1 MDTFRGPWKTRKKYM
16 IRVIVVDDSSF
27 MRKILTRMLERDNDI
42 KVVETAANGEEA
54 IEKIEKIRPDVV
66 TMDIEMPVMNG
77 IEALKKIMA
86 TNPLPV
92 IVLSALSKEG
102 ADITMEALNLG
113 ACDFMTKDISDGPL
127 GMASKEVELI
137 GKVKDVAKRRIRFL
151 TKRLEL
157 LKKPISITR
166 DKRNKH
172 AVLSIGASTGGPPAL
187 QHILTSFP
195 QNFPVPV
202 VIAQHMPKLFT
213 QSFAQRLNSLSQI
226 EVKEAEDKEP
236 LRPGVALIS
245 PGDVHMGLKKNG
257 KDVTVDL
264 TKDAQYVYRP
274 SVDHLMLST
283 AHIYDSSAIGVILT
297 GMGNDG
303 LVGLKELKRRNGLV
317 IAQDEETCVVF
328 GMPKAVINSNI
339 ADIVLPI
346 EKISEEI
353 IRVL

>member
-1 MDTFRGPWKTRKKYM
+1 M

-27 MRKILTRMLERDNDI
+27 MRSILTRMLEKEKDI

-54 IEKIEKIRPDVV
+54 IDKIERVKPDVV
-66 TMDIEMPVMNG
+66 TLDIEMPVMNG
-77 IEALKKIMA
+77 IEALTKIMA
-86 TNPLPV
+86 TNPVPV
-92 IVLSALSKEG
+92 IVLSALTREG
-102 ADITMEALNLG
+102 AEVTMEALNLG

-127 GMASKEVELI
+127 GMASKEAELI
-137 GKVKDVAKRRIRFL
+137 GKVKDVAKRKFSFL
-151 TKRLEL
+151 VRRLEL
-157 LKKPISITR
+157 LKRPVLINR
-166 DKRNKH
+166 DKRSKH

-195 QNFPVPV
+195 QNFPVPI

-213 QSFAQRLNSLSQI
+213 QSFARRLNGLSQI

-236 LRPGVALIS
+236 LRPGLALIA

-257 KDVTVDL
+257 KDITVDFV
-264 TKDAQYVYRP
+264 KDAQYVYRP
-274 SVDHLMLST
+274 SVDHLMFST
-283 AHIYDSSAIGVILT
+283 AQIYDSSAIGVILT

-303 LVGLKELKRRNGLV
+303 LVGLKELKRRNGFV

-328 GMPKAVINSNI
+328 GMPKAVINANI
-339 ADIVLPI
+339 ADVVLPI
-346 EKISEEI
+346 ERISEEI

>member
-1 MDTFRGPWKTRKKYM
+1 M

-27 MRKILTRMLERDNDI
+27 MRSILTRMLEKDKDI

-54 IEKIEKIRPDVV
+54 IDKIERVKPDVV
-66 TMDIEMPVMNG
+66 TLDIEMPVMNG
-77 IEALKKIMA
+77 IEALTKIMA
-86 TNPLPV
+86 TNPVPV
-92 IVLSALSKEG
+92 IVLSALTREG
-102 ADITMEALNLG
+102 AEVTMEALNLG

-127 GMASKEVELI
+127 GMASKEAELI
-137 GKVKDVAKRRIRFL
+137 GKVKDVAKRKFSFL
-151 TKRLEL
+151 VRRLEL
-157 LKKPISITR
+157 LKRPVLISR
-166 DKRNKH
+166 DKRSKH

-195 QNFPVPV
+195 QNFPVPI

-213 QSFAQRLNSLSQI
+213 QSFARRLNGLSQI

-236 LRPGVALIS
+236 LRPGLALIA

-257 KDVTVDL
+257 KDITVDFV
-264 TKDAQYVYRP
+264 KDAQYVYRP
-274 SVDHLMLST
+274 SVDHLMFST
-283 AHIYDSSAIGVILT
+283 AQIYDSSAIGVILT

-303 LVGLKELKRRNGLV
+303 LVGLKELKRRNGFV

-328 GMPKAVINSNI
+328 GMPKAVINANI
-339 ADIVLPI
+339 ADVVLPI
-346 EKISEEI
+346 ERISEEI

>member
-1 MDTFRGPWKTRKKYM
+1 M
-16 IRVIVVDDSSF
+16 IRVLVVDDSSF
-27 MRKILTRMLERDNDI
+27 MRKMITRMLEKENDI

-54 IEKIEKIRPDVV
+54 IEKIEKVKPDVV

-77 IEALKKIMA
+77 IEALKRIMA
-86 TNPLPV
+86 SNPLPV

-113 ACDFMTKDISDGPL
+113 ACDFMTKDISEGPL
-127 GMASKEVELI
+127 GMVSKESELI
-137 GKVKDVAKRRIRFL
+137 SKIKNIAKRRVRFL
-151 TKRLEL
+151 TRRIEI
-157 LKKPISITR
+157 LKKPISINR
-166 DKRNKH
+166 DKRNRR

-195 QNFPVPV
+195 RDFPVPV
-202 VIAQHMPKLFT
+202 VIAQHMPRLFT

-236 LRPGVALIS
+236 LRPGVALIA

-257 KDVTVDL
+257 GNVIVDFAKDIN
-264 TKDAQYVYRP
+264 YVYRP

-283 AHIYDSSAIGVILT
+283 AQVYDSSAIGVILT
-297 GMGNDG
+297 GMGTDG
-303 LVGLKELKRRNGLV
+303 LVGLKELKRRRGLV
-317 IAQDEETCVVF
+317 IAQDEETSVVF
-328 GMPKAVINSNI
+328 GMPKAVINANI
-339 ADIVLPI
+339 ADAVLPI

-353 IRVL
+353 IRAL

>member
-1 MDTFRGPWKTRKKYM
+1 
-16 IRVIVVDDSSF
+16 
-27 MRKILTRMLERDNDI
+27 MLEKDKDI
-42 KVVETAANGEEA
+42 QVVETAANGEEA
-54 IEKIEKIRPDVV
+54 IEKIEKVKPDVI

-102 ADITMEALNLG
+102 AEVTMEALNLG
-113 ACDFMTKDISDGPL
+113 ACDFMTKDLSEGPL
-127 GMASKEVELI
+127 GIASKEVELI
-137 GKVKDVAKRRIRFL
+137 NKVKDVAKKRVKFL
-151 TKRLEL
+151 TRRLEL
-157 LKKPISITR
+157 IKKPIFINR

-172 AVLSIGASTGGPPAL
+172 AVLAIGASTGGPPAL

-226 EVKEAEDKEP
+226 EIKEAEDKEP
-236 LRPGVALIS
+236 LRPGVALIA

-257 KDVTVDL
+257 KDVTVDFI
-264 TKDAQYVYRP
+264 KDTQYAYRP
-274 SVDHLMLST
+274 SVDVLMLST
-283 AHIYDSSAIGVILT
+283 AQIYDSSAIGVILT

-303 LVGLKELKRRNGLV
+303 LVGLKEIKKRNGFV

-339 ADIVLPI
+339 ADVVLPI
-346 EKISEEI
+346 DKISEEI
-353 IRVL
+353 IRAL

>member
-1 MDTFRGPWKTRKKYM
+1 M

-27 MRKILTRMLERDNDI
+27 MRSILTRMLEKDKDI

-54 IEKIEKIRPDVV
+54 IDKIERVKPDVV
-66 TMDIEMPVMNG
+66 TLDIEMPVMNG
-77 IEALKKIMA
+77 IEALTKIMA
-86 TNPLPV
+86 TNPVPV
-92 IVLSALSKEG
+92 IVLSALTREG
-102 ADITMEALNLG
+102 AEVTMEALNLG

-127 GMASKEVELI
+127 GMASKEAELI
-137 GKVKDVAKRRIRFL
+137 GKVKDVAKRRFSFL
-151 TKRLEL
+151 VRRLEL
-157 LKKPISITR
+157 LKRPVLINR
-166 DKRNKH
+166 DKRSKH

-195 QNFPVPV
+195 QNFPVPI

-213 QSFAQRLNSLSQI
+213 QSFARRLNGLSQI

-236 LRPGVALIS
+236 LRPGLALIA

-257 KDVTVDL
+257 KDITVDFV
-264 TKDAQYVYRP
+264 KDAQYVYRP
-274 SVDHLMLST
+274 SVDHLMFST
-283 AHIYDSSAIGVILT
+283 AQIYDSSAIGVILT

-303 LVGLKELKRRNGLV
+303 LVGLKELKRRNGFV

-328 GMPKAVINSNI
+328 GMPKAVINANI
-339 ADIVLPI
+339 ADVVLPI
-346 EKISEEI
+346 ERISEEI

>member
-1 MDTFRGPWKTRKKYM
+1 M

-27 MRKILTRMLERDNDI
+27 MRSILTRMLEKDKDI

-54 IEKIEKIRPDVV
+54 IDKIERAKPDVV
-66 TMDIEMPVMNG
+66 TLDIEMPVMNG
-77 IEALKKIMA
+77 IEALTKIMA
-86 TNPLPV
+86 TNPVPV
-92 IVLSALSKEG
+92 IVLSALTREG
-102 ADITMEALNLG
+102 AEVTMEALNLG

-127 GMASKEVELI
+127 GMASKEAELI
-137 GKVKDVAKRRIRFL
+137 GKVKDVAKRKFSFL
-151 TKRLEL
+151 VRRLEL
-157 LKKPISITR
+157 LKRPVLINR
-166 DKRNKH
+166 DKRSKH

-195 QNFPVPV
+195 QNFPVPI

-213 QSFAQRLNSLSQI
+213 QSFARRLNGLSQI

-236 LRPGVALIS
+236 LRPGLALIA

-257 KDVTVDL
+257 KDITVDFV
-264 TKDAQYVYRP
+264 KDAQYVYRP
-274 SVDHLMLST
+274 SVDHLMFST
-283 AHIYDSSAIGVILT
+283 AQIYDSSAIGVILT

-303 LVGLKELKRRNGLV
+303 LVGLKELKRRNGFV

-328 GMPKAVINSNI
+328 GMPKAVINANI
-339 ADIVLPI
+339 ADVVLPI
-346 EKISEEI
+346 ERISEEI

>member
-1 MDTFRGPWKTRKKYM
+1 M

-27 MRKILTRMLERDNDI
+27 MRSILTRMLEKDKDI

-54 IEKIEKIRPDVV
+54 IDKIERVKPDVV
-66 TMDIEMPVMNG
+66 TLDIEMPVMNG
-77 IEALKKIMA
+77 IEALTKIMA
-86 TNPLPV
+86 TNPVPV
-92 IVLSALSKEG
+92 IVLSALTREG
-102 ADITMEALNLG
+102 AEVTMEALNLG

-127 GMASKEVELI
+127 GMASKEAELI
-137 GKVKDVAKRRIRFL
+137 GKVKDVAKRRFSFL
-151 TKRLEL
+151 VRRLEL
-157 LKKPISITR
+157 LKRPVLISR
-166 DKRNKH
+166 DKRSKH

-195 QNFPVPV
+195 QNFPVPI

-213 QSFAQRLNSLSQI
+213 QSFARRLNGLSQI

-236 LRPGVALIS
+236 LRPGLALIA

-257 KDVTVDL
+257 KDITVDFV
-264 TKDAQYVYRP
+264 KDAQYVYRP
-274 SVDHLMLST
+274 SVDHLMFST
-283 AHIYDSSAIGVILT
+283 AQIYDSSAIGVILT

-303 LVGLKELKRRNGLV
+303 LVGLKELKRRNGFV

-328 GMPKAVINSNI
+328 GMPKAVINANI
-339 ADIVLPI
+339 ADVVLPI
-346 EKISEEI
+346 ERISEEI

>member
-1 MDTFRGPWKTRKKYM
+1 M

-27 MRKILTRMLERDNDI
+27 MRSILTRMLEKDKDI

-54 IEKIEKIRPDVV
+54 IDKIERAKPDVV
-66 TMDIEMPVMNG
+66 TLDIEMPVMNG
-77 IEALKKIMA
+77 IEALTKIMA
-86 TNPLPV
+86 TNPVPV
-92 IVLSALSKEG
+92 IVLSALTREG
-102 ADITMEALNLG
+102 AEVTMEALNLG

-127 GMASKEVELI
+127 GMASKEAELI
-137 GKVKDVAKRRIRFL
+137 GKVKDVAKRKFSFL
-151 TKRLEL
+151 VRRLEL
-157 LKKPISITR
+157 LKRPVLISR
-166 DKRNKH
+166 DKRSKH

-195 QNFPVPV
+195 QNFPVPI

-213 QSFAQRLNSLSQI
+213 QSFARRLNGLSQI

-236 LRPGVALIS
+236 LRPGLALIA

-257 KDVTVDL
+257 KDITVDFV
-264 TKDAQYVYRP
+264 KDAQYVYRP
-274 SVDHLMLST
+274 SVDHLMFST
-283 AHIYDSSAIGVILT
+283 AQIYDSSAIGVILT

-303 LVGLKELKRRNGLV
+303 LVGLKELKRRNGFV

-328 GMPKAVINSNI
+328 GMPKAVINANI
-339 ADIVLPI
+339 ADVVLPI
-346 EKISEEI
+346 ERISEEI

>member
-1 MDTFRGPWKTRKKYM
+1 M
-16 IRVIVVDDSSF
+16 IRVVVVDDSSF
-27 MRKILTRMLERDNDI
+27 MRKIITRMLEKDKDI
-42 KVVETAANGEEA
+42 QVVETAANGEEA
-54 IEKIEKIRPDVV
+54 IEKIEKVKPDVI
-66 TMDIEMPVMNG
+66 TLDIEMPVMNG
-77 IEALKKIMA
+77 LEALKKIMA

-102 ADITMEALNLG
+102 AEITMEALNLG
-113 ACDFMTKDISDGPL
+113 ACDFMTKDMSEGTL
-127 GMASKEVELI
+127 GMASREVELI
-137 GKVKDVAKRRIRFL
+137 NKVKDVAKKRVKFL
-151 TKRLEL
+151 TRRLEL
-157 LKKPISITR
+157 IKKPIFINR

-172 AVLSIGASTGGPPAL
+172 EILSIGASTGGPPAL

-236 LRPGVALIS
+236 LRPGVALIA
-245 PGDVHMGLKKNG
+245 PGDVHMSLKKNG
-257 KDVTVDL
+257 KDVTVDFI
-264 TKDAQYVYRP
+264 KDTQYVYRP
-274 SVDHLMLST
+274 SVDLLMLST
-283 AHIYDSSAIGVILT
+283 AQVYDSSAIGVILT

-303 LVGLKELKRRNGLV
+303 LVGLKEIKRRNGLV

-339 ADIVLPI
+339 ADVVLPI
-346 EKISEEI
+346 DKISEEI
-353 IRVL
+353 IKAL

>member
-1 MDTFRGPWKTRKKYM
+1 M

-27 MRKILTRMLERDNDI
+27 MRKILTRMLEKDKDI
-42 KVVETAANGEEA
+42 QVVETAANGEEA
-54 IEKIEKIRPDVV
+54 IEKIEKVKPDVV

-113 ACDFMTKDISDGPL
+113 ACDFITKDISGGPL
-127 GMASKEVELI
+127 GMASKEGELI
-137 GKVKDVAKRRIRFL
+137 GKIKDVARKRVRFL

-157 LKKPISITR
+157 FKRPISINR
-166 DKRNKH
+166 DKRNKY

-195 QNFPVPV
+195 QNFPVPII
-202 VIAQHMPKLFT
+202 IAQHMPKLFT

-236 LRPGVALIS
+236 LRPGVALIA

-257 KDVTVDL
+257 KDVTVDFI
-264 TKDAQYVYRP
+264 KDTQYVYRP

-283 AHIYDSSAIGVILT
+283 AQVYDSSAIGVILT

-303 LVGLKELKRRNGLV
+303 LAGLKELKRRNGLV

-328 GMPKAVINSNI
+328 GMPKAVINANI
-339 ADIVLPI
+339 ADVVLPI

>member
-1 MDTFRGPWKTRKKYM
+1 M

-27 MRKILTRMLERDNDI
+27 MRSILTRMLEKDKDI

-54 IEKIEKIRPDVV
+54 IDKIDRVKPDAV
-66 TMDIEMPVMNG
+66 TLDIEMPVMNG
-77 IEALKKIMA
+77 IEALTKIMA
-86 TNPLPV
+86 TNPVPV
-92 IVLSALSKEG
+92 IVLSALTREG
-102 ADITMEALNLG
+102 AEVTMEALNLG

-127 GMASKEVELI
+127 GMASKEAELI
-137 GKVKDVAKRRIRFL
+137 GKVKDVAKRKFSFL
-151 TKRLEL
+151 VRRLEL
-157 LKKPISITR
+157 LKRPVLINR
-166 DKRNKH
+166 DKRSKH

-195 QNFPVPV
+195 QNFPVPI

-213 QSFAQRLNSLSQI
+213 QSFARRLNGLSQI

-236 LRPGVALIS
+236 LRPGLALIA

-257 KDVTVDL
+257 KDITVDFV
-264 TKDAQYVYRP
+264 KDAQYVYRP
-274 SVDHLMLST
+274 SVDHLMFST
-283 AHIYDSSAIGVILT
+283 AQIYDSSAIGVILT

-303 LVGLKELKRRNGLV
+303 LVGLKELKRRNGFV

-328 GMPKAVINSNI
+328 GMPKAVINANI
-339 ADIVLPI
+339 ADVVLPI
-346 EKISEEI
+346 ERISEEI